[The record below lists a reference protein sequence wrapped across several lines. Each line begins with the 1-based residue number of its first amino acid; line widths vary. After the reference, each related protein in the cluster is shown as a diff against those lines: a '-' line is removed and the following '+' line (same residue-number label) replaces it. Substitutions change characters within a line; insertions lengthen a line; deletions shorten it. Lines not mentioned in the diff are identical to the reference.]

1 MGPLTG
7 GVALGGSRPLVARR
21 SWRRLELLLVTL
33 ALFVAAT
40 GYIGYVAVEGS
51 RQLVLP
57 SDVSTNCTT
66 PAQLGWTYEAINYD
80 QADDAR
86 LASENDGHM
95 ATCAEQGIAG
105 TAVVSA
111 DGIRLAGWYIPAAS
125 APDPAAPTVL
135 IVHGHSDNKSAM
147 LPYAEA
153 IHDRYNVVVMDLRH
167 SGRSTG
173 TQHTLGVLEQYDVR
187 AMLDWLDRTK
197 GAEHVALLA
206 LSGGAASGLAM
217 SRTDDRID
225 AFITDSLHARS
236 ELFIARGLQEA
247 GHPAYPG
254 TWATLLGFWAR
265 TGHDIRSADP
275 IDSLPAISDRPLLML
290 HGTADATDVPAESAG
305 LLYAE
310 AQRLGMDVE
319 LRYCDGAVHAGVID
333 TCKANYGRW
342 IADFLSRSFG
352 TTPDAG

>member
-1 MGPLTG
+1 M
-7 GVALGGSRPLVARR
+7 
-21 SWRRLELLLVTL
+21 L
-33 ALFVAAT
+33 ALIVAAT
-40 GYIGYVAVEGS
+40 GYVGYVAVEGS

-57 SDVSTNCTT
+57 ADVSSNCTT

-95 ATCAEQGIAG
+95 DTCAEQGIVG

-111 DGIRLAGWYIPAAS
+111 DGIRLAGWYIPAATP
-125 APDPAAPTVL
+125 PDPAAPTVL

-153 IHDRYNVVVMDLRH
+153 LHDRYNVVIMDLLH
-167 SGRSTG
+167 SGPSSG
-173 TQHTLGVLEQYDVR
+173 TQHTLGVLEQHDVR
-187 AMLDWLDRTK
+187 AMLDWLERTK
-197 GAEHVALLA
+197 DPDHIALLA
-206 LSGGAASGLAM
+206 LSGGAAASLAL
-217 SRTDDRID
+217 SRTDDRIE

-236 ELFIARGLQEA
+236 ESFIARGVQEA

-254 TWATLLGFWAR
+254 TWATLVGFWVR

-275 IDSLPAISDRPLLML
+275 VDSLPAISNRPLLLL
-290 HGTADATDVPAESAG
+290 HGSADTTDVPAESAD
-305 LLYAE
+305 LLYAH

-319 LRYCDGAVHAGVID
+319 LRYCDSAAHAGVIE
-333 TCKANYGRW
+333 TCSADYGTW
-342 IADFLSRSFG
+342 VADFLSRSFG
-352 TTPDAG
+352 TAPDGG

>member
-1 MGPLTG
+1 ML
-7 GVALGGSRPLVARR
+7 ALVA
-21 SWRRLELLLVTL
+21 
-33 ALFVAAT
+33 AAT
-40 GYIGYVAVEGS
+40 GYLGYAGVEGS

-57 SDVSTNCTT
+57 ADVSSNCTT
-66 PAQLGWTYEAINYD
+66 PSQLGWAYEAINYD

-86 LASENDGHM
+86 LASENAGHLD
-95 ATCAEQGIAG
+95 TCAEQGIAG

-153 IHDRYNVVVMDLRH
+153 LHDRFNVVVMDLRH

-173 TQHTLGVLEQYDVR
+173 TQHTLGVLEQDDVR
-187 AMLDWLDRTK
+187 AMLDWLERTK
-197 GAEHVALLA
+197 DPEHIAMLA
-206 LSGGAASGLAM
+206 LSAGAAAGLAL
-217 SRTDDRID
+217 SRTDDRIE
-225 AFITDSLHARS
+225 AFVTDSVHARS
-236 ELFIARGLQEA
+236 ESFIAQGFQEA

-265 TGHDIRSADP
+265 TEHDIRSADP
-275 IDSLPAISDRPLLML
+275 IDSLALISDRPLLLL
-290 HGTADATDVPAESAG
+290 HGTADATDVPAESAD
-305 LLYAE
+305 LLYAD

-319 LRYCDGAVHAGVID
+319 LQYCDGAAHAGVID
-333 TCKANYGRW
+333 ACNADYGRW
-342 IADFLSRSFG
+342 VVDFLSRSFG
-352 TTPDAG
+352 TPPDAG